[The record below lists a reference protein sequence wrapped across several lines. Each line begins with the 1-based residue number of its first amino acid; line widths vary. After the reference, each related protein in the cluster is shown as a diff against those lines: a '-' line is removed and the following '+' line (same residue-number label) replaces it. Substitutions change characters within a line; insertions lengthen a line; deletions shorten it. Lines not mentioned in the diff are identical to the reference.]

1 MLQSWK
7 HSMLRKSNCQ
17 CLYRSH
23 MLRGSGDVAS
33 STSSLAISSAKAR
46 RIVVIARKAGGW

>member
-1 MLQSWK
+1 
-7 HSMLRKSNCQ
+7 
-17 CLYRSH
+17 